1 MSEYEI
7 EPIPGLPGI
16 PPPGERILWQ
26 GSPEWRALA
35 RTAFHTRLIA
45 GYFALL
51 LGWAILAAASNGA
64 GDLTGVVTTAVL
76 GVIVIVLLHLLAW
89 GSART
94 TIYTLTNRRI
104 VLRFGVALQKAV
116 NLPLKQIAAADAKP
130 VGTGHADIAF
140 RTLERFPLG
149 WLQMWPHVRPWAVG
163 RPQPMLRGVPAGVA
177 VTIANALAQA
187 DPALAQ
193 ADPALALSDPAMVRP
208 AAAPIRVA
216 SALEA
221 AA

>member
-35 RTAFHTRLIA
+35 RNAFHTRLIA

-51 LGWAILAAASNGA
+51 LGWAVLAAASNGT
-64 GDLTGVVTTAVL
+64 GDLTGVITTAVL

-89 GSART
+89 GSARS

-104 VLRFGVALQKAV
+104 VLRIGIAV
-116 NLPLKQIAAADAKP
+116 PKCINLPLGMIASVDLAVREDGTGDLPLTLSGAEQARAVENHP
-130 VGTGHADIAF
+130 VGARNRQA
-140 RTLERFPLG
+140 
-149 WLQMWPHVRPWAVG
+149 LQS
-163 RPQPMLRGVPAGVA
+163 PQQVAPESAGS
-177 VTIANALAQA
+177 LH
-187 DPALAQ
+187 P
-193 ADPALALSDPAMVRP
+193 
-208 AAAPIRVA
+208 
-216 SALEA
+216 
-221 AA
+221 